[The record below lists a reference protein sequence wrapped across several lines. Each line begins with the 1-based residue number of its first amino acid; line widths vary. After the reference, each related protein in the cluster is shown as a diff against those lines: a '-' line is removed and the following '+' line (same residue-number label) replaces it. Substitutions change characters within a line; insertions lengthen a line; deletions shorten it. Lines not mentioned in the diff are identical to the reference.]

1 MIMMEKEQVLHI
13 AEEWNLMTEKVF
25 ELEAIEI
32 KTLQELLKET
42 YQVLHF
48 YHKEEVVPKTVCQM
62 LLEVESFLYFSSMFE
77 GKEVKLNFYYFQLID
92 SIVEALTKGF
102 FEGKYKEEYP
112 MLSIKNMLG
121 ESTVFDLENG
131 SMEELII

>member
-1 MIMMEKEQVLHI
+1 MMEKEQVLHI
-13 AEEWNLMTEKVF
+13 AEQWNLMTEKVF
-25 ELEAIEI
+25 ELETIEI
-32 KTLQELLKET
+32 KRLQELLKET
-42 YQVLHF
+42 YQVLNF

-62 LLEVESFLYFSSMFE
+62 LLEVESFLYFASMFE
-77 GKEVKLNFYYFQLID
+77 GKEVKLNFYYFQLVD

-131 SMEELII
+131 SMEELLI